1 MAKKKTSA
9 FRGKVNRNAEKQE
22 TKASSY
28 GYLNLPKGVKM
39 FKPDG
44 GKTYLFDIL
53 PYIVTDEH
61 HMDRDDE
68 DQIAVVDG
76 QWYRKPFQTHK
87 SVGPEE
93 ETIICPG
100 TFGLPCPICKY
111 AKQMQKD
118 GAEWEDILPFKAKDR
133 SLYIVLPID
142 AKEFE
147 EEYHI
152 FDMSFHLFQKQLN
165 EELLTDEEN
174 EIFPDLEE
182 GKSLKVRFSE
192 EKFGKN
198 TFPKTSRIDFK
209 ERDSTYE
216 EDVLEEVPNLDDL
229 LTVLSYDQIETMF
242 VSMEEADAS
251 DEVVEDVEDDDEPE
265 QDSKS
270 RRKPKTTKKAEKE
283 DEDEPEEKS
292 TRKSRTSK
300 KEEEK
305 EDEPEDEDEPD
316 KELDEK
322 KTRKPKGKT
331 AAKKKAD
338 DDEECP
344 EGFTF
349 GKDADDHKECDSCE
363 LWDKCSALKYN

>member
-147 EEYHI
+147 EEYHVL
-152 FDMSFHLFQKQLN
+152 DMSFHLFQKQLN

-251 DEVVEDVEDDDEPE
+251 DEAVEDVEDDDEPE

-305 EDEPEDEDEPD
+305 EDEPADEDEPD

-322 KTRKPKGKT
+322 KTRKPKGKPT
-331 AAKKKAD
+331 SKKKEE
-338 DDEECP
+338 DEEDCP

>member
-1 MAKKKTSA
+1 MVKKKTSA

-53 PYIVTDEH
+53 PYIITDEQ

-68 DQIAVVDG
+68 DQIAVVG
-76 QWYRKPFQTHK
+76 EQWYRKPFLTHK
-87 SVGPEE
+87 EVGPED

-100 TFGLPCPICKY
+100 TFGKPCPICKY

-118 GAEWEDILPFKAKDR
+118 GAEWEDVKPFKAKER

-142 AKEFE
+142 AKEYQ

-152 FDMSFHLFQKQLN
+152 FDMSDFLFQKQLN
-165 EELLTDEEN
+165 EELLTDEEY
-174 EIFPDLEE
+174 EDFPDLED

-198 TFPKTSRIDFK
+198 TFPKTARIDFK
-209 ERDSTYE
+209 EREGAYE
-216 EDVLEEVPNLDDL
+216 DTVLDEVPNLDDL
-229 LTVLSYDQIETMF
+229 LTLLTYDQIETMF
-242 VSMEEADAS
+242 ISMEEADTS
-251 DEVVEDVEDDDEPE
+251 DDDVEDVDTEEEPE
-265 QDSKS
+265 VERTP
-270 RRKPKTTKKAEKE
+270 RRKPKTAAKRDEPGNEEKPTRKPRTSKKDDDEK
-283 DEDEPEEKS
+283 DEPEEK
-292 TRKSRTSK
+292 
-300 KEEEK
+300 
-305 EDEPEDEDEPD
+305 P
-316 KELDEK
+316 
-322 KTRKPKGKT
+322 TRKPREKP
-331 AAKKKAD
+331 AAKKEAAED
-338 DDEECP
+338 ECP
-344 EGFTF
+344 EGFEF

-363 LWDKCSALKYN
+363 LWDKCSALKYS